1 MRELRLPLLLG
12 SVVVLLAAGGCA
24 NRPPVLNCVADQL
37 TLTEGESTTIQ
48 SNATDPDRNDQLT
61 FAWTAD
67 QGALVDQGDGSAVFD
82 STSLSA
88 GTYTVSLEVADR
100 KQNVAI
106 CEIDLTVGKNSMAP
120 TASCE
125 PSNML
130 VTEGQSRR
138 IQVQASD
145 PNGDPLTYSWTV
157 DGRAVT
163 NNQSSFEFGT
173 INRTVGNHR
182 VGVMVRDSDGLTAN
196 CEFRVTIDP
205 RPNTAPSVALTLDK
219 TDVFAGD
226 TVGANAQASDPE
238 NDPITYA
245 WTLDSQ
251 RRPETSSRIQI
262 NTRGLA
268 GGRHSVAVTVEDD
281 RGASASDTKTFSVS
295 EKIVI
300 HMEGNLPNNVAKAQ
314 LDEIALKMR
323 QNPQL
328 RATLT
333 GHTDDRGTEEI
344 NERVGLRRA
353 DAVRSY
359 LVSEQNIAEGRIE
372 TQSAG
377 ETQPIASNS
386 TPQGQSD
393 NRRVEVELF
402 VP

>member
-82 STSLSA
+82 STSLGA
-88 GTYTVSLEVADR
+88 GTYTVSLEVKDK
-100 KQNVAI
+100 KQQAAI

-138 IQVQASD
+138 IQVRASD

-182 VGVMVRDSDGLTAN
+182 VGVTVRDDRRNDG
-196 CEFRVTIDP
+196 
-205 RPNTAPSVALTLDK
+205 
-219 TDVFAGD
+219 
-226 TVGANAQASDPE
+226 
-238 NDPITYA
+238 
-245 WTLDSQ
+245 
-251 RRPETSSRIQI
+251 
-262 NTRGLA
+262 
-268 GGRHSVAVTVEDD
+268 
-281 RGASASDTKTFSVS
+281 
-295 EKIVI
+295 
-300 HMEGNLPNNVAKAQ
+300 
-314 LDEIALKMR
+314 
-323 QNPQL
+323 QL
-328 RATLT
+328 RIPC
-333 GHTDDRGTEEI
+333 HH
-344 NERVGLRRA
+344 
-353 DAVRSY
+353 RSQAQY
-359 LVSEQNIAEGRIE
+359 RSECSLN
-372 TQSAG
+372 
-377 ETQPIASNS
+377 P
-386 TPQGQSD
+386 
-393 NRRVEVELF
+393 
-402 VP
+402 

>member
-24 NRPPVLNCVADQL
+24 NRPPVLNCVADQT
-37 TLTEGESTTIQ
+37 TLTEGDSTTIQ

-67 QGALVDQGDGSAVFD
+67 QGRLVAQNGSAVFD
-82 STSLSA
+82 STSLSP
-88 GTYTVSLEVADR
+88 GTYTVSLEVEDT
-100 KQNVAI
+100 KQHVAI
-106 CEIDLTVGKNSMAP
+106 CEIDLTVGKNAMAP
-120 TASCE
+120 TVSCE

-138 IQVQASD
+138 IQVRASD
-145 PNGDPLTYSWTV
+145 PNNDSLTYSWTV

-163 NNQSSFEFGT
+163 NNQPSFEFGT
-173 INRTVGNHR
+173 INRTEGDHR
-182 VGVMVRDSDGLTAN
+182 EGLTVRDVDGLTAN
-196 CEFRVTIDP
+196 CEFRVTIDA
-205 RPNTAPSVALTLDK
+205 RPNTGPSVALTLDQ
-219 TDVFAGD
+219 TDIYAGD
-226 TVGANAQASDPE
+226 TVGATAQASDPE
-238 NDPITYA
+238 NDPLTYA
-245 WTLDSQ
+245 WTLDGQ
-251 RRPETSSRIQI
+251 RRSESSSRIQI
-262 NTRGLA
+262 NTNGLA

-281 RGASASDTKTFSVS
+281 RGAAASDTKTFSVS

-300 HMEGNLPNNVAKAQ
+300 NMEGNLPNNVAKAQ

-328 RATLT
+328 RSTLT
-333 GHTDDRGTEEI
+333 GHTDDRGSEEI

-353 DAVRSY
+353 DAVKAY
-359 LVSEQNIAEGRIE
+359 LVSEQNIDEGRIE

-377 ETQPIASNS
+377 ETQPIADNS

>member
-1 MRELRLPLLLG
+1 MRERRLPLLLG
-12 SVVVLLAAGGCA
+12 SVVVLLTAGGCA
-24 NRPPVLNCVADQL
+24 NRPPLLNCIADQTSL
-37 TLTEGESTTIQ
+37 IEGESTTIQ

-67 QGALVDQGDGSAVFD
+67 QGRLVAQNGSAVFD

-88 GTYTVSLEVADR
+88 GTYTVSLEVSDE
-100 KQNVAI
+100 KQHVAI
-106 CEIDLTVGKNSMAP
+106 CEVDLTVGKNAMAP
-120 TASCE
+120 TVSCE

-138 IQVQASD
+138 IQVRASD
-145 PNGDPLTYSWTV
+145 PNNDPLTYSWTV

-182 VGVMVRDSDGLTAN
+182 VGVTVRDIDGLTAN

-219 TDVFAGD
+219 TDVYADD

-238 NDPITYA
+238 NDPMTYA

-251 RRPETSSRIQI
+251 RRPESSSRIQI

-268 GGRHSVAVTVEDD
+268 GGRHSVVVTVEDD

-333 GHTDDRGTEEI
+333 GHTDDRGSEEI

-359 LVSEQNIAEGRIE
+359 LVREQNLDEGRIE

-377 ETQPIASNS
+377 ETQPIADNA

>member
-12 SVVVLLAAGGCA
+12 SVVVVLAAGGCA
-24 NRPPVLNCVADQL
+24 NRPPILNCVADNYS
-37 TLTEGESTTIQ
+37 LTEGDSTTIQ

-67 QGALVDQGDGSAVFD
+67 QGRLVAQNGSAVFD

-88 GTYTVSLEVADR
+88 GTYTVSLEVEDK
-100 KQNVAI
+100 KQHVAI
-106 CEIDLTVGKNSMAP
+106 CEVDLTVGKNAMAP
-120 TASCE
+120 TIACE

-130 VTEGQSRR
+130 VTEGQSMR
-138 IQVQASD
+138 IQVRASD
-145 PNGDPLTYSWTV
+145 PNNDTLTYSWTV

-163 NNQSSFEFGT
+163 NNQPSFEFGT
-173 INRTVGNHR
+173 INRPVGNHR
-182 VGVMVRDSDGLTAN
+182 VGVTVRDIDGLTAN

-205 RPNTAPSVALTLDK
+205 RPNTGPSVALTLDN
-219 TDVFAGD
+219 TDIYAGD
-226 TVGANAQASDPE
+226 TVGATAQASDPE
-238 NDPITYA
+238 NDPLTYA

-251 RRPETSSRIQI
+251 RRNESSSRIQI
-262 NTRGLA
+262 NTNGLA

-281 RGASASDTKTFSVS
+281 RGAAASDTKTFSVS

-300 HMEGNLPNNVAKAQ
+300 HMEGNLPNNVAKAR

-333 GHTDDRGTEEI
+333 GHSDDRGSEEV

-353 DAVRSY
+353 DAVKSY
-359 LVSEQNIAEGRIE
+359 LVSEQNIDEGRVE

-377 ETQPIASNS
+377 ETQPIANNS

>member
-82 STSLSA
+82 STSLGA
-88 GTYTVSLEVADR
+88 GTYTVSLEVADK

-138 IQVQASD
+138 IQVRAAD
-145 PNGDPLTYSWTV
+145 PNGDALTYSWTV

-182 VGVMVRDSDGLTAN
+182 VGVMVRDIDGLTAN

-205 RPNTAPSVALTLDK
+205 RPNTAPRVALTLDK
-219 TDVFAGD
+219 TDVYAGD
-226 TVGANAQASDPE
+226 TVGASAQASDPE

-251 RRPETSSRIQI
+251 RRPESSSRIQI

-333 GHTDDRGTEEI
+333 GHTDDSGSEEI

-359 LVSEQNIAEGRIE
+359 LVSEQNIGEGRIE

-377 ETQPIASNS
+377 ETQPIANNS

>member
-1 MRELRLPLLLG
+1 MRELKLPLLLG
-12 SVVVLLAAGGCA
+12 SVVMLLAAGGCA
-24 NRPPVLNCVADQL
+24 NRPPVLNCVADQ
-37 TLTEGESTTIQ
+37 TSLTEGESTTIQ
-48 SNATDPDRNDQLT
+48 SNATDPDRNDQLS

-67 QGALVDQGDGSAVFD
+67 QGRLVDRGDGSAVFD
-82 STSLSA
+82 SSSLGA
-88 GTYTVSLEVADR
+88 GTYTVSLEVEDE
-100 KQNVAI
+100 KQHVAI
-106 CEIDLTVGKNSMAP
+106 CEVDLTVGKNTMAP

-125 PSNML
+125 PSNVL

-138 IQVQASD
+138 IQVNASD
-145 PNGDPLTYSWTV
+145 PNNDALSYSWTV

-163 NNQSSFEFGT
+163 NNQASFEFGT
-173 INRTVGNHR
+173 INRPVGDHR
-182 VGVMVRDSDGLTAN
+182 VGVTVRDVDGMTAN
-196 CEFRVTIDP
+196 CEFRVTIDA
-205 RPNTAPSVALTLDK
+205 RPNTGPSVSLTLDK
-219 TDVFAGD
+219 TDVYAGD

-238 NDPITYA
+238 GDPLTYA
-245 WTLDSQ
+245 WSLGGQ
-251 RRPETSSRIQI
+251 RRPESSSRISI

-268 GGRHSVAVTVEDD
+268 GGRHSVAVNVEDD

-295 EKIVI
+295 EKIAI

-333 GHTDDRGTEEI
+333 GHTDDRGSEEV

-353 DAVRSY
+353 DAVKAY
-359 LVSEQNIAEGRIE
+359 LVGEQNVDEGRIE

-377 ETQPIASNS
+377 ETQPIANNS

>member
-1 MRELRLPLLLG
+1 
-12 SVVVLLAAGGCA
+12 
-24 NRPPVLNCVADQL
+24 
-37 TLTEGESTTIQ
+37 LTEGESTTIQ

-82 STSLSA
+82 STSLGA
-88 GTYTVSLEVADR
+88 GTYTVSLEVADK

-130 VTEGQSRR
+130 VTEGQSRL
-138 IQVQASD
+138 IQVRAAD
-145 PNGDPLTYSWTV
+145 PNGDALTYAWTV

-182 VGVMVRDSDGLTAN
+182 VGVMVRDTDGMTAD

-219 TDVFAGD
+219 TDVYAGD

-251 RRPETSSRIQI
+251 RRPESSSRIQI

-333 GHTDDRGTEEI
+333 GHTDDSGTEET

-353 DAVRSY
+353 DAVKSY
-359 LVSEQNIAEGRIE
+359 LVSEQNIDAGRIE

-377 ETQPIASNS
+377 ETQPIANNS

>member
-1 MRELRLPLLLG
+1 MRERRLPLLLG

-67 QGALVDQGDGSAVFD
+67 EGRLVAQNGSAVFD
-82 STSLSA
+82 STSLSP
-88 GTYTVSLEVADR
+88 GTYTVSLEVKDK
-100 KQNVAI
+100 KQQAAI

-125 PSNML
+125 PSNLL

-145 PNGDPLTYSWTV
+145 PNGDVLTYSWTV

-182 VGVMVRDSDGLTAN
+182 VGVMVRDIDGLTAN

-219 TDVFAGD
+219 T
-226 TVGANAQASDPE
+226 
-238 NDPITYA
+238 
-245 WTLDSQ
+245 
-251 RRPETSSRIQI
+251 
-262 NTRGLA
+262 
-268 GGRHSVAVTVEDD
+268 
-281 RGASASDTKTFSVS
+281 
-295 EKIVI
+295 
-300 HMEGNLPNNVAKAQ
+300 
-314 LDEIALKMR
+314 
-323 QNPQL
+323 
-328 RATLT
+328 
-333 GHTDDRGTEEI
+333 
-344 NERVGLRRA
+344 
-353 DAVRSY
+353 
-359 LVSEQNIAEGRIE
+359 
-372 TQSAG
+372 
-377 ETQPIASNS
+377 
-386 TPQGQSD
+386 
-393 NRRVEVELF
+393 
-402 VP
+402 